1 MSIIYRIKTLVSI
14 DQKRQYCDEEAI
26 TENQQ
31 KKLMELE
38 SRHCRGEAA

>member
-31 KKLMELE
+31 KKT
-38 SRHCRGEAA
+38 HGVGVEALQG